1 MRTLF
6 CWLCNAWGGPIV
18 EAVKGSTRKFGRLF
32 TGVLTDLDPSNCKGE
47 LRFREVDSKLGD
59 LGFFFDIKF
68 RPMCLSLVWIA
79 VKGSYGGM
87 IMNTCLMVGIWE
99 L

>member
-1 MRTLF
+1 MQCLRGIHL
-6 CWLCNAWGGPIV
+6 
-18 EAVKGSTRKFGRLF
+18 EAVRGPTSTFGRLF
-32 TGVLTDLDPSNCKGE
+32 TGVLTDLDPSKCRGG

-59 LGFFFDIKF
+59 PGRFFDTKF
-68 RPMCLSLVWIA
+68 RPKRLSLVWIA

-87 IMNTCLMVGIWE
+87 IMNVCLGVGIWE